1 MSALAKLLAI
11 QEKGRQ
17 AQASKSRPPAMV
29 GGPAGEV
36 FGGSGGGLDPG
47 FTTPGGGGVSVVY
60 SEDEERSEEVR
71 RILKARKDAT
81 QGQDTEEAVSLIF
94 PSIDRLERQLDDNW
108 CWSICGGLIGGAK
121 GGNRFCVKT
130 LYPGGPCH
138 CGTGSHAQKKADLV
152 EGFGYIPSNGDRA
165 NTMSAFLVP
174 TIDTRGLPVAYLESL
189 QTSLTPSQ
197 WVSFFA
203 VLPTESEMSSGEEDH
218 QEIAAAI
225 ITKASRGVSF
235 AYTPAAKRPRM
246 MELLSRSARRGTN
259 LAAQFKHEEPAGKA
273 DSSVDELELAPS
285 DDWTESGESGSSPPL
300 FTPTAGQ
307 WNLLVKTIGSL
318 SQELIDARKGISILA
333 EESDGRME
341 TLDDQ
346 VTDLRASVGKRPAV
360 LSENV
365 PGMELWMSVSSMCD
379 TLQDVKHNV
388 DHPIPNRFD
397 MSTRDIADNAAR
409 DAQVARERASDLMQ
423 SKASLEVDHQPLAAL
438 VEGIVGDLY
447 QPSGMFNH
455 LLNSS
460 VGGTPMHP
468 ATDHKDALAKL
479 KSEMQLEIRESKGG
493 GGQVGVDPE
502 DPIISMM
509 NATLKN
515 VEVSLKTIKA
525 SLGGEVVRFDSE
537 TFHSAE
543 EVEGWII
550 ANMGKDVGFPDYFYD
565 VISMLEALQDSSK
578 TSDDL
583 LGSQAGSIKAGHRG
597 LSASRML
604 NSFSVTIP
612 QVLAKKGSGTE
623 ISALTYEKWKSHD
636 GRTGVVEIVRK
647 AMDSWRYRTEGL
659 LNSRFS
665 SPARGKVLML
675 ARTMMNDSIN
685 FWVTFVVWVDSF
697 YNRLVN
703 QAEKGGPGGEASL
716 ADRKEYDLTLTNIKK
731 EAWNLVTSVMVD
743 MFGEVNIRRSD
754 GQAAEG
760 LSHSPSLQCALI
772 LYSSLKAH
780 KFMAELLERGFEKH
794 PVMAPTFNGFLFSER
809 ASHGDVKRLEL
820 KIGELAA
827 LVKGLQGKVD
837 KTKK

>member
-11 QEKGRQ
+11 QERGRQ
-17 AQASKSRPPAMV
+17 AQALKVRPPEMV
-29 GGPAGEV
+29 DGPAGEV
-36 FGGSGGGLDPG
+36 LGGSGGGFNPG
-47 FTTPGGGGVSVVY
+47 FTTPGGGAGSVVY

-71 RILKARKDAT
+71 RSLKARKDAT
-81 QGQDTEEAVSLIF
+81 EGEDTEEAVALVF
-94 PSIDRLERQLDDNW
+94 PSGDRLERQLDDNW
-108 CWSICGGLIGGAK
+108 RWSICGGLIGGAK

-138 CGTGSHAQKKADLV
+138 CGTGSHAQKKAELV

-165 NTMSAFLVP
+165 NTRSAFLVP

-203 VLPTESEMSSGEEDH
+203 VLPTESEMGSEDEDH

-225 ITKASRGVSF
+225 VTKASRGVSF
-235 AYTPAAKRPRM
+235 AYTPAGKRPRM
-246 MELLSRSARRGTN
+246 TELVSRSSAVRGGIN
-259 LAAQFKHEEPAGKA
+259 LATQFRDEESAGKA
-273 DSSVDELELAPS
+273 DSSMEELELAPS
-285 DDWTESGESGSSPPL
+285 DDWTDSGELGSSPPL

-307 WNLLVKTIGSL
+307 WNMLVKKIGSL
-318 SQELIDARKGISILA
+318 TQELSEARKGISILA
-333 EESDGRME
+333 TESDNHLE
-341 TLDDQ
+341 VLDDQ
-346 VTDLRASVGKRPAV
+346 VTDLRASVGRRPAV

-379 TLQDVKHNV
+379 TLHDVKHNV
-388 DHPIPNRFD
+388 DFPIPNRFD

-409 DAQVARERASDLMQ
+409 DAQVARERSSDLMQ
-423 SKASLEVDHQPLAAL
+423 SKASLEVDHRPLAAL

-460 VGGTPMHP
+460 VGGTPVHP
-468 ATDHKDALAKL
+468 AMNQKEELAKL
-479 KSEMQLEIRESKGG
+479 KSEIQLEIRESRVGG
-493 GGQVGVDPE
+493 SQTGVDPE
-502 DPIISMM
+502 DPTISLM

-543 EVEGWII
+543 EVEVWIL

-565 VISMLEALQDSSK
+565 IISMLEALQDSSK

-760 LSHSPSLQCALI
+760 LKDSPSLQCALI

-809 ASHGDVKRLEL
+809 ASHGDVRDLN
-820 KIGELAA
+820 
-827 LVKGLQGKVD
+827 
-837 KTKK
+837 